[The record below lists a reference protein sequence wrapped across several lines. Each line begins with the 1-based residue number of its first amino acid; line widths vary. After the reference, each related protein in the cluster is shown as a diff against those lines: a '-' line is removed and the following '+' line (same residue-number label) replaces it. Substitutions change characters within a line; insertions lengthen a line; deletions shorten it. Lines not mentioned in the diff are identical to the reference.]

1 MSHPLAWLPL
11 LAALAL
17 PAAAHDPTTTCK
29 PGDGACAAKV
39 IEANP
44 AKKLAYWSAALAKPV
59 EERIGPAPRELID
72 LLAVDNVAHRLSNK
86 PTVPALSEEFLAD
99 VSAAFAELPEPLRRR
114 VSEKL
119 VGIYFADDMGST
131 GFSDIVY
138 DAAGAPKAGF
148 ILLDPAVLQKYTA
161 NAWATWKES
170 TPFSPVPGVRL
181 EAIIEDS
188 AHDTR
193 MAAIQYILLHELGHV
208 ASVGAQFHPN
218 WNTAPAR
225 IRSTSEFPFFELS
238 WAIARD
244 TARFTSH
251 FDHAFPQ
258 RRDVVY
264 YMGAKL
270 PASEMTAVY
279 GRLENTNFPTLYAA
293 THPADDFA
301 ESLASYVHT
310 VMLRKPFEIR
320 IYREG
325 TLEKRYGSC
334 WSEERCAA
342 KRKIL
347 EEYLDSR

>member
-1 MSHPLAWLPL
+1 MSRPPFAWLPL

-17 PAAAHDPTTTCK
+17 PAAAHNPATACK
-29 PGDGACAAKV
+29 PGDAACAAKV
-39 IEANP
+39 IEASP
-44 AKKLAYWSAALAKPV
+44 ARKLEYWSAALARPV
-59 EERIGPAPRELID
+59 EERIGAAPRELIE
-72 LLAVDNVAHRLSNK
+72 LLAVDNVAHRLPNK
-86 PTVPALSEEFLAD
+86 PAVPALSEEFLAD

-138 DAAGAPKAGF
+138 DATGAPKAGF
-148 ILLDPAVLQKYTA
+148 ILLDPTVLQRYTA

-170 TPFSPVPGVRL
+170 TPFSPAPGVRL

-208 ASVGAQFHPN
+208 ASVGTPFHPK
-218 WNTAPAR
+218 R
-225 IRSTSEFPFFELS
+225 R
-238 WAIARD
+238 RGVV
-244 TARFTSH
+244 
-251 FDHAFPQ
+251 DHM
-258 RRDVVY
+258 V
-264 YMGAKL
+264 AKL
-270 PASEMTAVY
+270 PASGMTAVY
-279 GRLENTNFPTLYAA
+279 TRLENTNFPTLYAA

-334 WSEERCAA
+334 WDEERCAA
-342 KRKIL
+342 KRRIL
-347 EEYLDSR
+347 EEYLDPK